1 MPPKSRP
8 PSQIEAVRA
17 LARLARLVERNTGDM
32 SLAHYRV
39 LSAVA
44 DGNDRASRM
53 AARLVLGKPTIS
65 AAVDALCQRGF
76 LTRESVEGDQRAT
89 ALRITPAGTKALTAV
104 EDSIVARFGPALER
118 TPDPAQVI
126 ESLTLLGVA
135 LDELAE
141 ERLAAGSVAPR

>member
-1 MPPKSRP
+1 
-8 PSQIEAVRA
+8 
-17 LARLARLVERNTGDM
+17 
-32 SLAHYRV
+32 
-39 LSAVA
+39 
-44 DGNDRASRM
+44 
-53 AARLVLGKPTIS
+53 VLGKPTIS